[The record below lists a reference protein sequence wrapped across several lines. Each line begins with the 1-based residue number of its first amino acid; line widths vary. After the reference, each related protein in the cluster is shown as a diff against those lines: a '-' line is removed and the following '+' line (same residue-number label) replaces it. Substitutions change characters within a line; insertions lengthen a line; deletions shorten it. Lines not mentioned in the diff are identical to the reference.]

1 MKLLPKQNEV
11 NHSYAF
17 MVLQYLLVLIGA
29 LVLAGLGVWLQ
40 HTLGNHS
47 QVLSAQELSSQQQAA
62 VAIATQRA
70 PQLKYD
76 DEGFEMPIAFP
87 NTATQ
92 APLAQRDW
100 LAEELPP
107 QF

>member
-1 MKLLPKQNEV
+1 MKLLPKQNEA

-62 VAIATQRA
+62 VAIA

-87 NTATQ
+87 SAATQ
-92 APLAQRDW
+92 APPAQRDW